1 MGKKT
6 KKLSF
11 WLRRRSHL
19 PVIIIGSLL
28 VALLYFNEDT
38 SVKLTMEYQNKINE
52 LQRQIKMNEDSAD
65 YYRKRRH
72 AIESGQADLEEVARE
87 QFHMQRPSEDVYIIK

>member
-72 AIESGQADLEEVARE
+72 AIDSGQSDLEEVARE

>member
-1 MGKKT
+1 
-6 KKLSF
+6 
-11 WLRRRSHL
+11 
-19 PVIIIGSLL
+19 
-28 VALLYFNEDT
+28 
-38 SVKLTMEYQNKINE
+38 MEYQNKINE